1 VTEQPARHTV
11 DTITSDALDQLYADR
26 DEARAAADRY
36 LTNGTKAVER
46 LHWRA
51 HNAEQR
57 AEQAETALARVRAEL
72 DRIAA
77 LPTVDRPETRC
88 DRFSV
93 GANWAV
99 GRILA
104 ILEPTEPRP

>member
-1 VTEQPARHTV
+1 VTEQPVRHTV

-57 AEQAETALARVRAEL
+57 AEQAEAAITRVRAAHLETADGRCSDCLVRWPCPDICRL
-72 DRIAA
+72 DG
-77 LPTVDRPETRC
+77 PPGCKNCDEYHSRP
-88 DRFSV
+88 
-93 GANWAV
+93 A
-99 GRILA
+99 
-104 ILEPTEPRP
+104 